1 MGAFKYIQEHAWI
14 VQRLWGLVK
23 QSRTIR
29 LHGVIRAKI
38 EDKKKNNN
46 VNMHVLSTKSRGD
59 LLYYNFI
66 PVIVLSRGLGLDL
79 YITNN
84 IGLHFPHSS

>member
-1 MGAFKYIQEHAWI
+1 
-14 VQRLWGLVK
+14 
-23 QSRTIR
+23 
-29 LHGVIRAKI
+29 
-38 EDKKKNNN
+38 
-46 VNMHVLSTKSRGD
+46 MHVLSTKSRGD

-66 PVIVLSRGLGLDL
+66 PVIVLSRGLELDL